1 MLTEGYEFYKGTY
14 HGDRIAAAEWPA
26 LSRDGAPCLEGAAP
40 GRPAGLLAPGPV
52 GAGRGALCAVA
63 EELHQERQGGE
74 VASATNDGY
83 SETYVTSGR
92 SPAGRRRDAAWLWL
106 GNTGLM
112 YRGVDGCWPVTK
124 P

>member
-1 MLTEGYEFYKGTY
+1 MLTAGYEFYKGTY

-26 LSRDGAPCLEGAAP
+26 LSRDAAACLEELTL
-40 GRPAGLLAPGPV
+40 GRTAGDLAPELLE
-52 GAGRGALCAVA
+52 RCRMALCAVA

-83 SETYVTSGR
+83 SETYVTSER

>member
-1 MLTEGYEFYKGTY
+1 MLTAGYEFYKSTY

-26 LSRDGAPCLEGAAP
+26 LSRDAAACLEDLTL
-40 GRPAGLLAPGPV
+40 GRTAGDLAPELLE
-52 GAGRGALCAVA
+52 RCRMALCAVA
-63 EELHQERQGGE
+63 EELRQEQQGGE

-83 SETYVTSGR
+83 AETYVTGGR

-112 YRGVDGCWPVTK
+112 YRGVDGCWPVAK

>member
-1 MLTEGYEFYKGTY
+1 MLNAEYEFYKGTY
-14 HGDRIAAAEWPA
+14 HGDKIGEAEWPA
-26 LSRDGAPCLEGAAP
+26 LSRDAAACLEELTL
-40 GRPAGLLAPGPV
+40 GRTAGDLAPELLE
-52 GAGRGALCAVA
+52 RCRMALCAVA
-63 EELHQERQGGE
+63 EELRQEQQGGE

-112 YRGVDGCWPVTK
+112 YRGVDGCWPVAK